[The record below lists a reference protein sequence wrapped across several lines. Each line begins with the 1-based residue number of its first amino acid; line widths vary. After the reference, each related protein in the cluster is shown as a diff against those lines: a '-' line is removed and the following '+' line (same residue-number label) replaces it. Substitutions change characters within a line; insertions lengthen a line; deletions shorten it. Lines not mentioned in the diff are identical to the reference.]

1 MFKFAFLIKICHLKG
16 NSIKEYIMYIIY
28 YVYCVY
34 VRLRIYMY
42 YVYSM
47 CISKQLRTS
56 LLDFQVSVVHMC
68 MYVCMCIHA
77 YLQYIF
83 MCMRDGYQ
91 SQPALHHHSMLRMCV
106 HMLISI
112 NRTVLIGNVRSHL
125 RPSTTS

>member
-1 MFKFAFLIKICHLKG
+1 MCISKQLFYHRIHNVYNLLCILCICTFTYL
-16 NSIKEYIMYIIY
+16 
-28 YVYCVY
+28 YVLCT
-34 VRLRIYMY
+34 

-56 LLDFQVSVVHMC
+56 LLDFQINISVWYTC

-112 NRTVLIGNVRSHL
+112 NRTVLIGNVGSHL